1 MQTAIG
7 FCSGSLTRRW
17 PVKEDLKFD
26 KFKTPAVLSGSLEQ
40 SADLAV
46 LIAEANASVAATVHQ
61 EDYEPGRTLHSVY
74 SSKCSQLQE
83 KNDVLPVGC
92 SLQDLAEPLP
102 CLLPI
107 SSWQCTHPGQV
118 WHPKAKSPVSNC
130 FPRALV
136 TLICNLAC
144 FLHCGSG

>member
-1 MQTAIG
+1 
-7 FCSGSLTRRW
+7 
-17 PVKEDLKFD
+17 
-26 KFKTPAVLSGSLEQ
+26 
-40 SADLAV
+40 
-46 LIAEANASVAATVHQ
+46 
-61 EDYEPGRTLHSVY
+61 
-74 SSKCSQLQE
+74 
-83 KNDVLPVGC
+83 
-92 SLQDLAEPLP
+92 LQDLAEPLP